1 MTLNISGIN
10 FNIHEVEYIT
20 NFLQTAKYLNNIF
33 LFHEVEYVTVTYI
46 DSGPSTFLKRKKDSS
61 IGGYL

>member
-1 MTLNISGIN
+1 MY
-10 FNIHEVEYIT
+10 YI
-20 NFLQTAKYLNNIF
+20 FPQTAKYLNDVF

-61 IGGYL
+61 IGGYLWILWNF